1 MASQELRAITE
12 YLRGEPHDSQLTIGQ
27 RRARLDGAP
36 RLLPPV
42 EGVTTERLTAA
53 GMPAAWFFPAGA
65 PDRPAVLYLHGGAYQ
80 IGSIASHGRLAA
92 GLAMAAGAR
101 VLLPEYRLAPEH
113 PHPAAVEDAVAAWRW
128 LLDQGGDRG
137 RLAIAGDSAGGGLA
151 VATMV
156 AARDAGLPLPSAAAV
171 LSPWVDLEGLGESLR
186 TRAELDPVLDA
197 SGVAREGAVYLGG
210 LDPHTPLAAPIYAN
224 LHGLPPLLI
233 HVGDHEILRDDA
245 VRLAERARADGV
257 EITLEIWPEM
267 IHVWHYF
274 AGLVPESTRALDEV
288 GRFLADRFGSAR
300 AA

>member
-12 YLRGEPHDSQLTIGQ
+12 YLRGEHRDSELTVGQ

-42 EGVTTERLTAA
+42 EGATTEPLTVA
-53 GMPAAWFFPAGA
+53 GMRAAWLGRTGA
-65 PDRPAVLYLHGGAYQ
+65 PARPAVLYLHGGAYQ
-80 IGSIASHGRLAA
+80 LGSIASHGRLAA

-128 LLDQGGDRG
+128 LLDQGGDPG

-151 VATMV
+151 IATMV

-186 TRAELDPVLDA
+186 TRADLDPVLEA
-197 SGVAREGAVYLGG
+197 SGVGREGAVYLGG
-210 LDPHTPLAAPIYAN
+210 LDPRTPLAAPMYAD
-224 LHGLPPLLI
+224 LHGMPPLLI

-257 EITLEIWPEM
+257 EITLEVWPEM

-274 AGLVPESTRALDEV
+274 AGLVPESTRALEEV
-288 GRFLADRFGSAR
+288 GRFLADRFGTAR

>member
-1 MASQELRAITE
+1 MASRELRAITE
-12 YLRGEPHDSQLTIGQ
+12 YLRGEPHDSELTIGQ

-53 GMPAAWFFPAGA
+53 GMAAAWFSPAGA
-65 PDRPAVLYLHGGAYQ
+65 PNRPAILYLHGGAYQ

-128 LLDQGGDRG
+128 LLDQGGDPG
-137 RLAIAGDSAGGGLA
+137 RLAIAGDSAGGGLT

-197 SGVAREGAVYLGG
+197 SGVAREGAVYLDG
-210 LDPHTPLAAPIYAN
+210 LDPHTPLAAPMYAD

-274 AGLVPESTRALDEV
+274 AGLVPESTRALEQV

>member
-12 YLRGEPHDSQLTIGQ
+12 YLRGEPRDSELTIGQ

-42 EGVTTERLTAA
+42 EGVTTELVTAA
-53 GMPAAWFFPAGA
+53 GMRAAWFSPAGA

-80 IGSIASHGRLAA
+80 IGSIASHGRLAG
-92 GLAMAAGAR
+92 GLAMAAATR
-101 VLLPEYRLAPEH
+101 VLVPEYRLAPEH

-128 LLDQGGDRG
+128 LLDEGGDPG

-151 VATMV
+151 IATMV

-186 TRAELDPVLDA
+186 TRADLDPLLDA

-210 LDPHTPLAAPIYAN
+210 RDPRTPLAAPMYAD

-245 VRLAERARADGV
+245 VRLAEKARADGV

-288 GRFLADRFGSAR
+288 GRFLAERFGSAR

>member
-1 MASQELRAITE
+1 MASEELRVITE
-12 YLRGEPHDSQLTIGQ
+12 FLRGETRESELTIEQ
-27 RRARLDGAP
+27 RRMRLDGAP

-42 EGVTTERLTAA
+42 EGATTEPLTLA
-53 GMPAAWFFPAGA
+53 GMRAAWFAPAEA
-65 PDRPAVLYLHGGAYQ
+65 PARPAVLYLHGGAYQ

-92 GLAMAAGAR
+92 GLAIAAGAR

-128 LLDQGGDRG
+128 LLDQGGDPG

-151 VATMV
+151 IATMV
-156 AARDAGLPLPSAAAV
+156 AARDEGLPLPAVAAV
-171 LSPWVDLEGLGESLR
+171 LSPWVDLEGRGESLQ

-197 SGVAREGAVYLGG
+197 SGLAREGAVYLGG
-210 LDPHTPLAAPIYAN
+210 LDPQTPLAAPIYAD

-233 HVGDHEILRDDA
+233 HAGDHEILRDDA
-245 VRLAERARADGV
+245 IRLAERARADGV
-257 EITLEIWPEM
+257 EITLEVWPEM

-288 GRFLADRFGSAR
+288 GRFLAERFDAAR